1 MILLNV
7 HQKDPVC
14 VPGPAASPR
23 KKNYNVSTVGI
34 FELYGDSSAHFLR
47 KKHEHSVFMVPM
59 GLGSK
64 QMIASF
70 CNSKRRFV

>member
-1 MILLNV
+1 MCIKKTL
-7 HQKDPVC
+7 C
-14 VPGPAASPR
+14 VFQDQQHHPE
-23 KKNYNVSTVGI
+23 KTNYNVSTVGI